1 MKTIQRGTID
11 ILRSAITG
19 ECLHLPE
26 DFDFAAAYPELRAH
40 QMDTLLFEGA
50 VRCGVSRQLP
60 IMQQLFRGYCAVLMK
75 SETQLRHLDRITAA
89 FEENGIDYML
99 LKGSRMKA
107 RYPKPEL
114 RNMSDAD
121 VLIRMEQYHKI
132 SPVMESLGF
141 QQKSETDHEL
151 VWVADGLYLEL
162 HKRLIP
168 SYNKDFYA
176 YFGDGWNLALPAS
189 GHSYAMSAEDEFIYL
204 FTHYA
209 KHFRDGG
216 IGCRHVVD
224 LWVYLRANP
233 AMDME
238 RIRGELTK
246 LYLDQ
251 FFENTLALL
260 DAWFG
265 DREVDD
271 KLRCMTD
278 FIFASGSYGK
288 MDKHALSAALRDSD
302 STKGTDGKLHY
313 VLSNAFPDVKTL
325 EGKYTVLKK
334 APWMLPAVWVY
345 RPFYK
350 LLRERDDVRMHKAK
364 LEQITTEG
372 MTEHKKLLNYLGID
386 YHF

>member
-1 MKTIQRGTID
+1 MNTSQRAI
-11 ILRSAITG
+11 INLLKSAITG
-19 ECLHLPE
+19 EVLSLPG
-26 DFDFAAAYPELRAH
+26 DFDLEAAYPELRAH
-40 QMDTLLFEGA
+40 QMESLLYEGA
-50 VRCGVSRQLP
+50 VRCGVNRQLP
-60 IMQQLFRGYCAVLMK
+60 IMQQLFRGYCAVLLK
-75 SETQLRHLDRITAA
+75 SEGQLRALSRITAA
-89 FEENGIDYML
+89 FEEHGIDHML
-99 LKGSRMKA
+99 LKGSKMKA
-107 RYPKPEL
+107 LYPKAEL
-114 RNMSDAD
+114 RHMSDAD
-121 VLIRMEQYHKI
+121 VLIRMEQYDQI
-132 SPVMESLGF
+132 IPVMESLGF
-141 QQKSETDHEL
+141 RQKSETDHEL

-176 YFGDGWNLALPAS
+176 YFGDGWKLALPTK
-189 GHSYAMSAEDEFIYL
+189 GHSYTMAPEDEFIYL

-233 AMDME
+233 AMDLE
-238 RIRGELTK
+238 RIREELK
-246 LYLDQ
+246 ELYLLK

-265 DREVDD
+265 SREVDD
-271 KLRCMTD
+271 KIRCMTD
-278 FIFASGSYGK
+278 YIFASGSYGK
-288 MDKHALSAALRDSD
+288 MDKKALSAAIRESD
-302 STKGTDGKLHY
+302 STKATDGKLHY
-313 VLSNAFPDVKTL
+313 VLSQAFPNVKML

-350 LLRERDDVRMHKAK
+350 LLRERDDVLKHKKK
-364 LEQITTEG
+364 LESITTEG
-372 MTEHKKLLNYLGID
+372 MTEHKKLLNYMGLD